1 MHKNVV
7 ERQKFMHKNVA
18 NGKKFMHK
26 NVVNGKKFMH
36 KNVDMERKAYQELL
50 KWKDNP
56 RHKPLILNGARQG
69 GKTWLLKNFGNKEY
83 KNVEHIPVVSNIV
96 SRWKILF

>member
-18 NGKKFMHK
+18 N
-26 NVVNGKKFMH
+26 NKKFMH

-56 RHKPLILNGARQG
+56 RHKPLILNGARQVAKPG
-69 GKTWLLKNFGNKEY
+69 F
-83 KNVEHIPVVSNIV
+83 
-96 SRWKILF
+96 